1 MVTALMEESHFS
13 MYFKKLKEIIT
24 DTILMFFQNVIYF
37 CFAPPKKERMR
48 LKS

>member
-1 MVTALMEESHFS
+1 MSNYVS

-37 CFAPPKKERMR
+37 CFAPPKK
-48 LKS
+48 KG